1 MRVRG
6 LWDHLRMR
14 VNAEISDAVINSRE
28 DGSPYLFNFSVP
40 GMKNQVALRFLSDHG
55 VYVSKASACESNI
68 NTVPVGTWR
77 HKQSCFR
84 FRRLAFPL
92 QWARRTLRVSFGY
105 DSCEDDVD
113 QFVDTLK
120 AYLASC

>member
-1 MRVRG
+1 
-6 LWDHLRMR
+6 
-14 VNAEISDAVINSRE
+14 
-28 DGSPYLFNFSVP
+28 
-40 GMKNQVALRFLSDHG
+40 MKNQVALRYLSDHG

-77 HKQSCFR
+77 HKH
-84 FRRLAFPL
+84 PL
-92 QWARRTLRVSFGY
+92 SLQAAGIPLVMGKRTLRVSFGY
-105 DSCEDDVD
+105 DSCEDDVN

>member
-1 MRVRG
+1 
-6 LWDHLRMR
+6 MR

-40 GMKNQVALRFLSDHG
+40 GMKNQVALRYLSDHG

-77 HKQSCFR
+77 HKHPLSLQAAGIP
-84 FRRLAFPL
+84 LAMGK
-92 QWARRTLRVSFGY
+92 RTLRVSFGY